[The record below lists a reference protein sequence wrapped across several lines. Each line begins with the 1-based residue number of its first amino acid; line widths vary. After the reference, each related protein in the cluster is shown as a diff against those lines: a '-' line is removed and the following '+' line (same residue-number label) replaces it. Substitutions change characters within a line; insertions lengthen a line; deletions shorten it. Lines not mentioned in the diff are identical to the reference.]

1 MRAQSAMPAVL
12 SSTAVACDLQVE
24 VPDCSRLL
32 ELPMVRSRQLG
43 DRQRQPRAS
52 SASTVARVG
61 TTSRSPGRPSQDCSP
76 ADNRTRPAQ
85 DVHGRLARV
94 LVLGQDGAF
103 EHGNDRLAQYP
114 FMAADNGIRSVTS
127 VRGGGPFQQ
136 LVAQGFE
143 GELLHVLQRV
153 QSAGRP

>member
-1 MRAQSAMPAVL
+1 MARIRHHK
-12 SSTAVACDLQVE
+12 QVTG
-24 VPDCSRLL
+24 PPLPGLL
-32 ELPMVRSRQLG
+32 AG
-43 DRQRQPRAS
+43 RQPDS
-52 SASTVARVG
+52 S
-61 TTSRSPGRPSQDCSP
+61 
-76 ADNRTRPAQ
+76 AQ

-127 VRGGGPFQQ
+127 ARGGGPFQQ
-136 LVAQGFE
+136 LMTQGFQ